1 MTDGKNAFSKLGII
15 TGIVITLSRLHF
27 QAQRKW
33 HFKEGVKNGGGWGKS
48 AKEVTDACNLD
59 V

>member
-15 TGIVITLSRLHF
+15 TGIVITLSWLHF

-33 HFKEGVKNGGGWGKS
+33 HFKEDVKNGGVKVK
-48 AKEVTDACNLD
+48 KEVKDACNLD

>member
-15 TGIVITLSRLHF
+15 TGIVITVSRLHF
-27 QAQRKW
+27 QAQGKW
-33 HFKEGVKNGGGWGKS
+33 HFKEGVKNGGVKVK
-48 AKEVTDACNLD
+48 KEVKDACNLG

>member
-33 HFKEGVKNGGGWGKS
+33 HFKEGVKNGGVKVK
-48 AKEVTDACNLD
+48 KEVKDACNLD